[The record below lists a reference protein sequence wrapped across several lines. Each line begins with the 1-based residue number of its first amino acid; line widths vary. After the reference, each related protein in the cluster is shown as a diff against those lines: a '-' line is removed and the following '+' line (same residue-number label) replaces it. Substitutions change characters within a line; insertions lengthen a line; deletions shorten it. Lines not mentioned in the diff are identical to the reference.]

1 MNIRHLWNLIHKFIV
16 GSSLTSFKQ
25 LDIKG
30 NDIDMADTTPNSAS
44 LATAPKTVNS
54 RPPRQKKPNYNV
66 IHADPLPLQV
76 VPLPPLVPHNPLSLL
91 HIIYAYIFSSP
102 SSYAPASPLYTA
114 TFSKATCA
122 VNVTDA
128 VSIQGLWCRGFFGK
142 GSLSR
147 SEPTWLTRTRRR
159 LGVIGKNESLTA
171 EEVTERRRVE
181 RREFKKERAR
191 VEKEKLERIL
201 AEEGKMVL
209 EKSDGEAPN
218 WDEGGSNFAQVGT
231 SASLPN
237 KTVEFSQEAETKPT
251 TINSQRPAVDIE
263 DLEHL
268 QLTLEEAFFL
278 AFGLGAL
285 KIIDDHG
292 KQLTNNELLS
302 LFRMYSYT
310 PARPM
315 DALQSDDPFM
325 VNYVV
330 YHHFRSLGWVVKP
343 GVKFAVDYC
352 EYSPIVFYTYLFHS
366 L

>member
-1 MNIRHLWNLIHKFIV
+1 M
-16 GSSLTSFKQ
+16 T
-25 LDIKG
+25 
-30 NDIDMADTTPNSAS
+30 DTTTNPAG
-44 LATAPKTVNS
+44 LTMAPQTTGPK
-54 RPPRQKKPNYNV
+54 PPRPKKPNYNI

-76 VPLPPLVPHNPLSLL
+76 IPLPPLIPHNPLSLL
-91 HIIYAYIFSSP
+91 HIIYTYFCPST
-102 SSYAPASPLYTA
+102 SSYAQPSPLYAA
-114 TFSKATCA
+114 TFSKETCS

-128 VSIQGLWCRGFFGK
+128 VSVQGLWCRGFFGK

-171 EEVTERRRVE
+171 EELTERRRIE

-191 VEKEKLERIL
+191 LEKEKLKRIL
-201 AEEGKMVL
+201 AEEGKIML
-209 EKSDGEAPN
+209 EKSDSEAPKL
-218 WDEGGSNFAQVGT
+218 DEGDSNSESARGT
-231 SASLPN
+231 SAPLPN
-237 KTVEFSQEAETKPT
+237 KTIQFAQEAETRPT
-251 TINSQRPAVDIE
+251 IINSQRSVVDIE

-285 KIIDDHG
+285 KIIDGSLDYG

-310 PARPM
+310 PARTVE
-315 DALQSDDPFM
+315 ALQPDDPFM

-352 EYSPIVFYTYLFHS
+352 EYSPVVFHTYLFHV
-366 L
+366 